1 MENGYEL
8 SRKDQEA
15 AGINFSKI
23 HVDFMIGSPELDV
36 DGLTE
41 TGENIAIFRAGDWVI

>member
-1 MENGYEL
+1 M
-8 SRKDQEA
+8 
-15 AGINFSKI
+15 
-23 HVDFMIGSPELDV
+23 DFATLLAMLDADELDV